1 MDYWK
6 FMLWIWVSASVLA
19 GEPVLTVEPRTLH
32 GVPGEPLCAELSVET
47 PKVMPVRFMIPEASN
62 LVLRTVEKVPIQRTV
77 DGQFIQKRTV
87 IWQGIEAGQ
96 TVLTNLTAEID
107 GASHFFSNLG
117 ITVDAVNPA
126 PPPVKEAAQ

>member
-6 FMLWIWVSASVLA
+6 FMLWIWVTASVLA

-32 GVPGEPLCAELSVET
+32 GVPGEPLCAELIVET

-62 LVLRTVEKVPIQRTV
+62 LVLRIVEKIPVVQTQA
-77 DGQFIQKRTV
+77 GTFIQKRTV
-87 IWQGIEAGQ
+87 IWQGVEAGQ

-107 GASHFFSNLG
+107 GVPHLFPNLG
-117 ITVDAVNPA
+117 ITVDAVEPV